1 MLVKKLEK
9 TILDALKNA
18 PHILQSAEQLYL
30 VVDAQLLI
38 KSVHVSLIPP
48 SEKNTH
54 FVSLLLPINQNLE
67 KISDGVLDALSQK
80 LISNSKSDYAN

>member
-1 MLVKKLEK
+1 MSVKKLEK
-9 TILDALKNA
+9 TIGDALKNA
-18 PHILQSAEQLYL
+18 PHTLKSAARTYL

-54 FVSLLLPINQNLE
+54 FVSLLLPIDQNLKE
-67 KISDGVLDALSQK
+67 IADGVLDALSKK
-80 LISNSKSDYAN
+80 LLSNSKSDHAN